1 MPRARWVFSICCL
14 IVPATV
20 QSQLE
25 RSDSLRILSAAHEAQ
40 SHFER
45 SRRELLPRIG
55 DDDGHPCETVV
66 GRMCHWQ
73 EADDDEDPVPEP
85 RAITRE
91 RRALIATLAHLNA
104 VSPGDNWIAGERI
117 HYMIDDGEDS
127 AAVSVA
133 RSCAPPRWYCKVL
146 RGYALHESERYADA
160 AAAFDS
166 ALAEMPSSERC
177 RWNDISVLLDDGERE
192 TYDLIP
198 CGQRD
203 SVERRFW
210 ELAQPSFAVG
220 GNDRRTEHFSR
231 VLLADL
237 AVDATNTYGLE
248 WGPDMRELLIRYGEP
263 LWYSVSWPGPFV
275 THSTPIGHD
284 RVPSYQFV
292 PVSDA
297 ADSVSWDAHAQIARE
312 RYAPPY
318 LDTLADLDAQFAM
331 MKRGDSAVV
340 FAVYTDTTSS
350 LAMLGISGTA
360 GDTALDRTSG
370 RHVRRARAAWKGV
383 LVGMEEF
390 DPARRRDARARRWLA
405 PPSHAQG
412 APDLSTLLLFTADT
426 SVHVETLDEA
436 LSHALVANELRGAR
450 RLGLYWEVYGAAR
463 DSTARDSVAH
473 VPGDSGSQTVTKNDS
488 LTGVS
493 SDSSGVEVTVTR
505 IEGGVL
511 QRIGEALH
519 ITRHDSPIAVRWRDS
534 QSGGIASHSV
544 VLDLSQLPAGT
555 YEVTVAA
562 GPDDAHRTE
571 TSREIKLD

>member
-1 MPRARWVFSICCL
+1 MPRARWVLSICCL

-20 QSQLE
+20 RPQLE
-25 RSDSLRILSAAHEAQ
+25 RSDSLRILSAAHAAQ

-45 SRRELLPRIG
+45 ARRELLPRIG
-55 DDDGHPCETVV
+55 DDDGHPCEIVV

-73 EADDDEDPVPEP
+73 EEADDDEPAPEP
-85 RAITRE
+85 RATTRA

-117 HYMIDDGEDS
+117 RYMIQDGEDS
-127 AAVSVA
+127 AAVAVA
-133 RSCAPPRWYCKVL
+133 RSCAPPRWYCRAL

-160 AAAFDS
+160 AAEFDS
-166 ALAEMPSSERC
+166 ALAEMPSTERC
-177 RWNDISVLLDDGERE
+177 SWNDISVLLDDGERE
-192 TYDLIP
+192 RYDLIP

-210 ELAQPSFAVG
+210 ELAQPSFAVS

-237 AVDATNTYGLE
+237 SEDATNTYGLV

-263 LWYSVSWPGPFV
+263 LWYSVGWPGPFV

-284 RVPSYQFV
+284 RVPSFQFA
-292 PVSDA
+292 PVTES
-297 ADSVSWDAHAQIARE
+297 DSVSWDAHAQIARE

-318 LDTLADLDAQFAM
+318 LDTLTDLDAQFAM

-340 FAVYTDTTSS
+340 FAVYSDTTSS
-350 LAMLGISGTA
+350 LAMLGVSGIL
-360 GDTALDRTSG
+360 GDTALDRDRG

-383 LVGMEEF
+383 MVGMEEF
-390 DPARRRDARARRWLA
+390 DTARRRDARARTWLA
-405 PPSHAQG
+405 PPPHAQG

-426 SVHVETLDEA
+426 SAHIETLNEA
-436 LSHALVANELRGAR
+436 LAHALVANELRGTR
-450 RLGLYWEVYGAAR
+450 RLGLYWEVYGAAH
-463 DSTARDSVAH
+463 DSTMRDSVPRVGA
-473 VPGDSGSQTVTKNDS
+473 DSQMIAQQ
-488 LTGVS
+488 
-493 SDSSGVEVTVTR
+493 DSSVGSPNGSSGLEVTVTR
-505 IEGGVL
+505 VDGGIAHWIS
-511 QRIGEALH
+511 QALH
-519 ITRHDSPIAVRWRDS
+519 ITQRDSPIAIRWRDTETA
-534 QSGGIASHSV
+534 GIASHSV

-555 YEVTVAA
+555 YEVSVAA

-571 TSREIKLD
+571 ASREIKLD